1 MGPSPLAATGT
12 RRLEATIKPGLD
24 ALLAESSRRYEH
36 SLATTPA
43 VESPRRRANTAGVV
57 ASDNPNDFRHNASTT
72 DHVNNRANMAVAIM
86 MKHYDLAA
94 GEAVYTDTPPYAYLS
109 AWIDGMRAPG
119 AVTSSARTSPPAADM
134 ARVPRPTTFLC
145 GGFSAPACRNP
156 DIGPNPRPLPC
167 EGRGVRAA
175 AGRCCLAG
183 EAIPTATG
191 SPFPLERG
199 LGGRYAYPP
208 GRLR

>member
-1 MGPSPLAATGT
+1 MIERIDRERLPAARAIVDYAVRRVSEDGLFHPEESLWAESGVYRAQHAGTLAVAGKLLDDERCIEAARHLLYRMLDVRIDKLWGMDWWWDHPLAATGT

-94 GEAVYTDTPPYAYLS
+94 GEAVYTDTPLTP
-109 AWIDGMRAPG
+109 
-119 AVTSSARTSPPAADM
+119 TSAR
-134 ARVPRPTTFLC
+134 
-145 GGFSAPACRNP
+145 G
-156 DIGPNPRPLPC
+156 
-167 EGRGVRAA
+167 
-175 AGRCCLAG
+175 
-183 EAIPTATG
+183 
-191 SPFPLERG
+191 
-199 LGGRYAYPP
+199 
-208 GRLR
+208 